1 MEKEK
6 INNVIDQLVG
16 IYSERGFLN
25 DEMISKVAFEN
36 GVSALM
42 IDKIIEVLDKKGIMI
57 SNFDDVVQDSYTV
70 QEKAKKSIIKER
82 ADKYHK
88 QQKELIG
95 LTEDEV
101 KEMFYKDIS
110 SARMQSTYMPL
121 VVLSYFEQADEYGIV
136 SLDSIVGSFQEYYSN
151 RRKNGDIVERKDSIF
166 VKSMPS
172 DNDVKRLILF
182 NPLGR
187 SCLVKYFLYDREHN
201 TISLIDNLW
210 NSLHIADVKKIKQI
224 AERLIEKYYD
234 KLT

>member
-1 MEKEK
+1 MEK

-70 QEKAKKSIIKER
+70 QEKTKKSIIKER

-136 SLDSIVGSFQEYYSN
+136 SLDSIVESFQEYYSN
-151 RRKNGDIVERKDSIF
+151 RRKNGEIVERKDSIF